1 MKRPRTNR
9 WRRTITPEIVGAVLD
24 LQHGESLLYA
34 VFAPVA
40 STMPK
45 AAPKPEAWPKPKRST
60 ALPPPAVKPKKAD
73 VMLRA
78 KADKEARALEQ
89 PVDAL
94 PGMKP
99 ERFVHA
105 APAQAAPIIAAVIN
119 KAIIAERVSPKF
131 TAPPNPVEARRLCL
145 QRAIDWLNAHAW
157 FVQVV
162 NREALV
168 RTYRVA
174 GKRDAMLAEDVI
186 RVATEKGMQP

>member
-1 MKRPRTNR
+1 MKRARTNR

-24 LQHGESLLYA
+24 LHCGTAVSFA
-34 VFAPVA
+34 VFPPIPAAKPAP
-40 STMPK
+40 
-45 AAPKPEAWPKPKRST
+45 APKKKRST
-60 ALPPPAVKPKKAD
+60 ALPPPAPKPKKAD

-78 KADKEARALEQ
+78 KADKEARALER

-99 ERFVHA
+99 EPFVHA
-105 APAQAAPIIAAVIN
+105 TVAQAAPIIAAVIA
-119 KAIIAERVSPKF
+119 KAIIGERAVPKF
-131 TAPPNPVEARRLCL
+131 TLPPNPVEARRARL

-157 FVQVV
+157 FVSIV

-168 RTYRVA
+168 RTDRVA

-186 RVATEKGMQP
+186 RVAIEKGMEP